1 MRRFSTGQNDQ
12 NLRKMHPIN
21 ILRQHHRSGHT
32 NRFNCHFAIY
42 RESSLMKLPE
52 TVFAIP
58 TYRLRDVSETIE
70 AYDEHFWTNGH
81 SAKMIVFD
89 DSSFANHEKY
99 FPELEK
105 TKTVN
110 DLYYLGP
117 REKEQ
122 Y

>member
-1 MRRFSTGQNDQ
+1 
-12 NLRKMHPIN
+12 
-21 ILRQHHRSGHT
+21 
-32 NRFNCHFAIY
+32 
-42 RESSLMKLPE
+42 MKLPE

-81 SAKMIVFD
+81 SVKMIVFD

-99 FPELEK
+99 FPKLEK

-110 DLYYLGP
+110 DLYYVGPPEKHNFLKLLNKKLRDKKLESRLGTLFARRYGGHP
-117 REKEQ
+117 ELSRDD
-122 Y
+122 